1 MTFESNNLV
10 CANKNGKKTHVGA
23 MYYIITFY
31 IFHVLFES
39 LAAKKSFVAST

>member
-10 CANKNGKKTHVGA
+10 CANKNGKKTYVGA
-23 MYYIITFY
+23 SKHITTFY
-31 IFHVLFES
+31 IFYVLCES